1 MSARRK
7 YNQKVSREDLSTDT
21 NKNILQTEFIQ
32 IYFNYY
38 DCNYDNYY
46 YYWLYLQLAFI
57 IIKISYQPAAR
68 TWQAYSIIGHILFAE
83 LVSI

>member
-46 YYWLYLQLAFI
+46 YY
-57 IIKISYQPAAR
+57 
-68 TWQAYSIIGHILFAE
+68 
-83 LVSI
+83 